1 MIGPPGDTFKD
12 AGVLPP
18 DIVVRRDPDGTIRAH
33 SPHQLGPYPERLTE
47 KLDFWAALAPE
58 RCFLAE
64 RDTEGAWTRLTY
76 GEARARVRRIANH
89 GQSERYTHVEI
100 GTNSRLDSL
109 QAAVLNLRLALL
121 DADNARKLSPAFMT
135 PATRAP
141 VMSCVGGAE
150 SSEFQRQNALLGER
164 WRAAFAGDIAM
175 PGKNHFSVIDGLADQ
190 KSPLF
195 AGARRLM
202 KLDK

>member
-1 MIGPPGDTFKD
+1 LPKD
-12 AGVLPP
+12 LWKG
-18 DIVVRRDPDGTIRAH
+18 G
-33 SPHQLGPYPERLTE
+33 
-47 KLDFWAALAPE
+47 LAISGLYDLRPLIE
-58 RCFLAE
+58 V
-64 RDTEGAWTRLTY
+64 DW
-76 GEARARVRRIANH
+76 
-89 GQSERYTHVEI
+89 
-100 GTNSRLDSL
+100 
-109 QAAVLNLRLALL
+109 LNADLKL
-121 DADNARKLSPAFMT
+121 DADNARKLSPVFMT

-190 KSPLF
+190 KSALF

>member
-1 MIGPPGDTFKD
+1 
-12 AGVLPP
+12 
-18 DIVVRRDPDGTIRAH
+18 
-33 SPHQLGPYPERLTE
+33 
-47 KLDFWAALAPE
+47 
-58 RCFLAE
+58 
-64 RDTEGAWTRLTY
+64 
-76 GEARARVRRIANH
+76 
-89 GQSERYTHVEI
+89 
-100 GTNSRLDSL
+100 
-109 QAAVLNLRLALL
+109 
-121 DADNARKLSPAFMT
+121 MT

-202 KLDK
+202 KLDR